1 MDGLRV
7 VVVTGAVVVVVE
19 LVDVVVSP
27 GFVVVVVELVVEDEV
42 EVGVGVGVEDTSRET
57 GFVTLTTTI
66 ECQATSVP
74 GAGDWRTTLVQV
86 LLVAP
91 SP

>member
-1 MDGLRV
+1 VDGLRV

-27 GFVVVVVELVVEDEV
+27 GYVVVVVELVVEDEV
-42 EVGVGVGVEDTSRET
+42 EVEVGVEDTSREI
-57 GFVTLTTTI
+57 GFVTPTTTI
-66 ECQATSVP
+66 ECHATNVP
-74 GAGDWRTTLVQV
+74 GAGDWRTTLIQV

-91 SP
+91 GP